1 MVAHDEPTNR
11 LRQWRQTFKR
21 CMGARTD
28 TIRKEID
35 EPLLI
40 DIISAI
46 EGVRSHSSNPV
57 SITPLLVNLFDRWSS
72 LGKVPLAIN
81 AGDTGFLLQ
90 DTGLQCAVGDALQTM
105 RSAIVHG
112 ICKVGAALRWARACM
127 HASPHSA
134 RAVTHGV
141 PGAEADSHAHAHT
154 LPRPCR
160 PTCAHRAPSAARRR
174 TRA

>member
-46 EGVRSHSSNPV
+46 DQ
-57 SITPLLVNLFDRWSS
+57 T
-72 LGKVPLAIN
+72 
-81 AGDTGFLLQ
+81 LQ
-90 DTGLQCAVGDALQTM
+90 
-105 RSAIVHG
+105 
-112 ICKVGAALRWARACM
+112 
-127 HASPHSA
+127 PHSIWVFA
-134 RAVTHGV
+134 YKGLEQAQ
-141 PGAEADSHAHAHT
+141 
-154 LPRPCR
+154 
-160 PTCAHRAPSAARRR
+160 
-174 TRA
+174 